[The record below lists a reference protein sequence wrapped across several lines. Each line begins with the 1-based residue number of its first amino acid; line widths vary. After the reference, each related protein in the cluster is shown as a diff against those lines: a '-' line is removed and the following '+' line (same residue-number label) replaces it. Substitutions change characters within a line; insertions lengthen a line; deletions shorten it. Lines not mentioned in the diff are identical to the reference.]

1 MENNNNELVV
11 YGQNGEILDCR
22 FQRVDLNTPSTILSY
37 CKDVKDTISNV
48 LDSTSQM
55 TIEIDEITV
64 DEKDIAEISGFGESL
79 EESEKSKGKNSLIK
93 GVKGLL
99 AKLGIESFKD
109 VLEEDNYATRFKE
122 YSELLDKVAQ
132 AVENQKQNTLNDI
145 ELKNS
150 IINEMLPLIKQL
162 EAMIAVGLKDKEE
175 YDKQTQELQMNADPT
190 DMDAQREIQY
200 RTQVSGIFNNKLNEL
215 EKALILYK
223 EQVQSYRI
231 QQNSDMELVMAN
243 DSYLQDSVP
252 LLKAQG
258 SVMVFNKI
266 QTKRIARQQ
275 ALDAATNAA
284 IIENAKQLQTNAQA
298 AVDLSVKG
306 RVSMTTLEQLDT
318 AIRSGIQIFK
328 NGKKLKQ
335 ELNIKER
342 QAMHKLNDSLNQYSS
357 EFLSLVEDNQIA
369 MEAIQNPTQ
378 KRIGG
383 K

>member
-11 YGQNGEILDCR
+11 YGQNGEILDCK

-48 LDSTSQM
+48 LDSTAQM

-93 GVKGLL
+93 GVKNLL
-99 AKLGIESFKD
+99 SKFGIEAFKD

-162 EAMIAVGLKDKEE
+162 EAMIAVGLKDKED
-175 YDKQTQELQMNADPT
+175 YDKQTEELQMNSDPT

-318 AIRSGIQIFK
+318 AIKTGIQIFK

-335 ELNIKER
+335 ELNTKER
-342 QAMHKLNDSLNQYSS
+342 QAMIKLNTSLNQYSS
-357 EFLSLVEDNQIA
+357 EFLSLAEGNQLA

>member
-1 MENNNNELVV
+1 MENNNELVV
-11 YGQNGEILDCR
+11 YGENGEILDCK
-22 FQRVDLNTPSTILSY
+22 FQRVDLNMPSTILSY
-37 CKDVKDTISNV
+37 CKDVKDSISNV
-48 LDSTSQM
+48 LDSTAQM

-79 EESEKSKGKNSLIK
+79 EESEKSKSKNSLIK

-99 AKLGIESFKD
+99 AKFGIEAFKD
-109 VLEEDNYATRFKE
+109 ILEEDNYATRFKE

-162 EAMIAVGLKDKEE
+162 EAMIAVGLKDKED
-175 YDKQTQELQMNADPT
+175 YDKQTMELQMSADPS

-318 AIRSGIQIFK
+318 AIKTGIQIFK

-335 ELNIKER
+335 DLNAKER
-342 QAMHKLNDSLNQYSS
+342 QAMIKLNASLNQYSS
-357 EFLSLVEDNQIA
+357 EFLSLAEGNEMA
-369 MEAIQNPTQ
+369 MNAIQNPTQ

>member
-11 YGQNGEILDCR
+11 YGQNGQILDCK
-22 FQRVDLNTPSTILSY
+22 FQRVDLNTPATILSY
-37 CKDVKDTISNV
+37 CADVKGAISNI
-48 LDSTSQM
+48 LDSTAQM
-55 TIEIDEITV
+55 TIAIDEITV
-64 DEKDIAEISGFGESL
+64 DEKDIAKISGFSESL
-79 EESEKSKGKNSLIK
+79 EESEKSDGKNSLIK
-93 GVKGLL
+93 GVKTFL
-99 AKLGIESFKD
+99 AKIGIDAFKD

-122 YSELLDKVAQ
+122 YSELLDKVAA
-132 AVENQKQNTLNDI
+132 AVDQQKQNTLNDI
-145 ELKNS
+145 ELKDS
-150 IINEMLPLIKQL
+150 IINEMKPLIDQL
-162 EAMIAVGLKDKEE
+162 EIMIAVGLKDKED
-175 YDKQTQELQMNADPT
+175 YDKKTQELKMNSDPT
-190 DMDAQREIQY
+190 DMDVQREIQV
-200 RTQVSGIFNNKLNEL
+200 RTQISAIFNNKLNEL

-223 EQVQSYRI
+223 EQVQSYRV

-275 ALDAATNAA
+275 ALDVATNAA
-284 IIENAKQLQTNAQA
+284 ILENAKQLQTNAQA

-306 RVSMTTLEQLDT
+306 RVNMSTLEQLDT
-318 AIRSGIQIFK
+318 AIRNGIQIFQ

-335 ELNIKER
+335 ELNNKER
-342 QAMHKLNDSLNQYSS
+342 QAMIKLNTSLNQYSS
-357 EFLSLVEDNQIA
+357 EFLSLAEGNQIA
-369 MEAIQNPTQ
+369 MSVIQNPTQ

>member
-1 MENNNNELVV
+1 MENNNELVV
-11 YGQNGEILDCR
+11 YGENGEILDCK
-22 FQRVDLNTPSTILSY
+22 FQRVDLNMPSTILSY
-37 CKDVKDTISNV
+37 CKDVKDSISNV
-48 LDSTSQM
+48 LDSTAQM

-79 EESEKSKGKNSLIK
+79 EESEKSKSKNSLIK

-99 AKLGIESFKD
+99 AKFGIEAFKD
-109 VLEEDNYATRFKE
+109 ILEEDNYATRFKE
-122 YSELLDKVAQ
+122 YSELLDKVAR

-150 IINEMLPLIKQL
+150 IINEIIPLIKEL
-162 EAMIAVGLKDKEE
+162 EVMIAVGLKDKED
-175 YDKQTQELQMNADPT
+175 YDKQTMELQMSADPS

-252 LLKAQG
+252 
-258 SVMVFNKI
+258 
-266 QTKRIARQQ
+266 KRIARQQ

-318 AIRSGIQIFK
+318 AIKTGIQIFK

-335 ELNIKER
+335 DLNAKER
-342 QAMHKLNDSLNQYSS
+342 QAMIKLNASLNQYSS
-357 EFLSLVEDNQIA
+357 EFLSLAEGNEMA
-369 MEAIQNPTQ
+369 MNAIQNPTQ